1 MEYAELNVYEKIG
14 GKKVVQTEIN
24 EEMSETDV
32 KVLKKYRKRVI
43 EQRNRI
49 RELEEQVRVLKEKLA
64 KK

>member
-1 MEYAELNVYEKIG
+1 MEYAELNVYEQIG

-24 EEMSETDV
+24 EEMSEKDV

-49 RELEEQVRVLKEKLA
+49 RELEEEVRVLKEKLA

>member
-1 MEYAELNVYEKIG
+1 MEYAELNVYEQIG

>member
-1 MEYAELNVYEKIG
+1 MNVYEQIG

>member
-1 MEYAELNVYEKIG
+1 MEYAELNVYEQIG

-49 RELEEQVRVLKEKLA
+49 RELEEQVRLLKEKLA

>member
-1 MEYAELNVYEKIG
+1 MEYAELNVYDQIG
-14 GKKVVQTEIN
+14 GRKVVQTEIN

-49 RELEEQVRVLKEKLA
+49 RELEEEVRVLKEKLA

>member
-1 MEYAELNVYEKIG
+1 MEYAELNVYEQIG

-49 RELEEQVRVLKEKLA
+49 RELEEEVRVLNEKLA

>member
-1 MEYAELNVYEKIG
+1 MEYAELNVYDQIG

-24 EEMSETDV
+24 EEMDETDV
-32 KVLKKYRKRVI
+32 KVLKKYRRRVI

-49 RELEEQVRVLKEKLA
+49 RVLEEEVRVLKEKLA

>member
-1 MEYAELNVYEKIG
+1 MEYAELNVYEQIG

-49 RELEEQVRVLKEKLA
+49 RELEEEVRVLKEKLA

>member
-1 MEYAELNVYEKIG
+1 MEYAELNVYKQIG

-24 EEMSETDV
+24 EEMDETDV

-49 RELEEQVRVLKEKLA
+49 RELEEEVRILKEKLA